1 MSIFRP
7 FCILLILTSGLLG
20 KDRLRLEKAD
30 VLESK
35 TLDGKTVQY
44 LSGNVIITKG
54 DLTLTCQEGRNY
66 EREEIAYL
74 FRDVTATTGTTV
86 LTCDTLKFFS
96 REDRILSNGNPHV
109 RDEDYDLVA
118 DSSIV
123 FTEQD
128 SGVAIGRVRL
138 QQKGQ
143 TIYADRIEYEK
154 KPDQDGVSYTA
165 IGQVT
170 IEDSSRTATCGR
182 ARYDRAKEVTTLEV
196 EPEIKENGRI
206 LAGEK
211 IILTYKN
218 EILETLHIPG
228 KAHGITPVQ
237 GYKNIESD
245 SLVTRDSVQFFDDM
259 EGSVLTGYFVEGSLD
274 SMRLE
279 GMATSLSVSYTH
291 LTLPTNRE
299 V

>member
-1 MSIFRP
+1 MDQKQAEIPLERPLLGLMSIFRP
-7 FCILLILTSGLLG
+7 FCILLILTSELLG

-35 TLDGKTVQY
+35 TIDGKTVQY

-118 DSSIV
+118 DSIIV

-182 ARYDRAKEVTTLEV
+182 ARYDRTKEVTTLEV

-211 IILTYKN
+211 IIPTYKN
-218 EILETLHIPG
+218 EILETLHING
-228 KAHGITPVQ
+228 QAHGITTDQ
-237 GYKNIESD
+237 GYKNFLI
-245 SLVTRDSVQFFDDM
+245 L
-259 EGSVLTGYFVEGSLD
+259 Y
-274 SMRLE
+274 
-279 GMATSLSVSYTH
+279 Y
-291 LTLPTNRE
+291 
-299 V
+299 